1 LAVLLPNGTVYN
13 PGGLSGAATAHAA
26 LSDSSNTSYVEHAPE
41 WQPGIFEVGTY
52 TKTAGSV
59 VKHVRAIVKA
69 SSISVNPVKIR
80 WGFQLGGVNYGET
93 SNLQIAGTT
102 PTVYNGPW
110 VNVGDLAQASI
121 DALRVYVDAQP
132 LWTSARFYEASVE
145 VLEASPPTTAV
156 TGPTGALSASGINVT
171 WTHTPGTEGG
181 AQTAYQVRIF
191 TSGQYDAP
199 GFDPSTSAAYFDS
212 GVVALGTDLHF
223 LYVGAGTYRAYVRT
237 AQSINGTSQWAA
249 WDYEPFT
256 VSLTEAEVLEV
267 TAAGDGTIGAVEII
281 IDRDTGQDAW
291 DHIELERS
299 VDVSEQAALGVDG
312 GFDSGYGG
320 LSFITGITAAQ
331 VPAKFDISNGGGTD
345 PTALTSVIQNTPSP
359 WNGNYWLIGGTFDQ
373 DDRLTVAAGVYP
385 FDVTPGDTV
394 TVEAMAHS
402 GLGAN
407 CVMRMGLAFY
417 DAGGGVIPGAE
428 TEFPSHSAWK
438 AYAHSMTV
446 PAGAR
451 QATGTISIFGKTG
464 ASGAV
469 CALAID
475 NWRMSKSVEW
485 VAVPGADEITPGAD
499 QVTIL
504 DHLAPPDT
512 AIRYRARAVKADG
525 TLGDWVHS
533 NTTVEW
539 TSTDWFLK
547 HPTDPSKT
555 VSIGCLVTR
564 PTLEQERPTGVFVIA
579 GSNTPMVL
587 YDELQDP
594 TGELVFETETV
605 ADKDDLIAL
614 LTATGI
620 VAAHFPEVYDIPNMW
635 VSIPR
640 FRPEFDSQVIEHYR
654 RVWTLPFI
662 ETREP

>member
-41 WQPGIFEVGTY
+41 WQPGIYEVGTY
-52 TKTAGSV
+52 TKTAGNV

-110 VNVGDLAQASI
+110 VNVGDLSQASI
-121 DALRVYVDAQP
+121 DALRVYIDAQP
-132 LWTSARFYEASVE
+132 LWTVARFYEASIE
-145 VLEASPPTTAV
+145 VLEASPPTTAL
-156 TGPTGALSASGINVT
+156 TSPTGAVASSSFPIT

-181 AQTAYQVRIF
+181 PQSAWQIKIF
-191 TSGQYDAP
+191 SLSQYGAEGFNVDTTP
-199 GFDPSTSAAYFDS
+199 GLYDS
-212 GVVALGTDLHF
+212 G
-223 LYVGAGTYRAYVRT
+223 LYPDTRTSLDGYLAAGSYRVYART
-237 AQSINGTSQWAA
+237 AQSINGTHQVAA
-249 WDYEPFT
+249 WDYEDIT
-256 VSLTEAEVLEV
+256 VGAAWTGSDYSGVLEV
-267 TAAGDGTIGAVEII
+267 TAAGDGTIGAAEII
-281 IDRDTGQDAW
+281 VDIDPATESA
-291 DHIELERS
+291 DHIELQRS
-299 VDVSEQAALGVDG
+299 WDVNVIGDIGKFEQGSTGGVA
-312 GFDSGYGG
+312 
-320 LSFITGITAAQ
+320 TGWEVTTPI
-331 VPAKFDISNGGGTD
+331 GT
-345 PTALTSVIQNTPSP
+345 PTSTSADVLNTPSP
-359 WNGNYWLIGGTFDQ
+359 WDGYYQRVGATL
-373 DDRLTVAAGVYP
+373 DDGDRHGFATVDVYP
-385 FDVTPGDTV
+385 INPGDMIRF
-394 TVEAMAHS
+394 ESMIHA
-402 GLGAN
+402 GLGSN
-407 CVMRMGLAFY
+407 
-417 DAGGGVIPGAE
+417 
-428 TEFPSHSAWK
+428 
-438 AYAHSMTV
+438 
-446 PAGAR
+446 AGAR
-451 QATGTISIFGKTG
+451 MVVRYYDAAQTFAAADNYDFLAISAWLPYAAEFTAPTGAHYFDVAFEIFGETG

-469 CALAID
+469 CLIAFD
-475 NWRMSKSVEW
+475 NVHISVNGDGW
-485 VAVPGADEITPGAD
+485 QDVLGADEAAVSGD
-499 QVTIL
+499 QATVV
-504 DHLAPPDT
+504 DHLAPPDEEL
-512 AIRYRARAVKADG
+512 RYRARAVTAAG
-525 TLGDWVHS
+525 TVS
-533 NTTVEW
+533 NYVYATASTSW

-564 PTLEQERPTGVFVIA
+564 PTLEQERPTGVFVVA

-605 ADKDDLIAL
+605 AEKDDLIAL
-614 LTATGI
+614 LTATGV